1 MMQPHS
7 IPTASHAADAQS
19 MRHTANVLFE
29 FVPHLF
35 SQFRIQHIFWSNSSH
50 PPPCWPNSS
59 HTYFWSNNVTP
70 TCHILFPFI
79 ANRIFCRSI
88 LCTGAF
94 LLFAPLWAR
103 SSSSSTRP
111 SSRPRIQSAGRRTT
125 TSGMH
130 TASSTY
136 QIRVSSISTTLGE
149 RGVSFLVFLYSGGE
163 VCVCATNLESP
174 ELDTYEPEL

>member
-1 MMQPHS
+1 MTQPHS
-7 IPTASHAADAQS
+7 IPMASHAADAQS

-29 FVPHLF
+29 FVPQLF
-35 SQFRIQHIFWSNSSH
+35 CQFGTFWGPIRH
-50 PPPCWPNSS
+50 TLTQCWPNSS